1 MAHSIFSV
9 VVVFLWLA
17 AWGIYLVFGKRLKEE
32 MEGIENS
39 DPNQNNPF
47 ITAAVGIGGA
57 AISIF
62 FPYTKPIVDGV
73 KPLAEKGLQEAFRKD
88 KLTEGQ
94 KILISSLRFLSLF
107 CIVVAAMI
115 GVCLIWSFNGWSFWK
130 VTGYFLLYVFFC
142 SASTFPSIPI
152 NGILDDR

>member
-1 MAHSIFSV
+1 MAHFIFSV

-62 FPYTKPIVDGV
+62 FPNTKPIVDGV
-73 KPLAEKGLQEAFRKD
+73 KPLAEKGLQEAFRK
-88 KLTEGQ
+88 KQLTKGQ
-94 KILISSLRFLSLF
+94 KTLISSLRFLSLF
-107 CIVVAAMI
+107 CIIVAAMI

-142 SASTFPSIPI
+142 SASTFPSIPS
-152 NGILDDR
+152 

>member
-1 MAHSIFSV
+1 
-9 VVVFLWLA
+9 
-17 AWGIYLVFGKRLKEE
+17 

-47 ITAAVGIGGA
+47 ITAAMGIGVA

-62 FPYTKPIVDGV
+62 FPDTKPIVDGV

-94 KILISSLRFLSLF
+94 KILISSLRFLLLF

-115 GVCLIWSFNGWSFWK
+115 GLCLIWSFNGWSFWK
-130 VTGYFLLYVFFC
+130 VTGYFLLYVFLCF
-142 SASTFPSIPI
+142 ASTLPNIVI
-152 NGILDDR
+152 GGILDDR

>member
-1 MAHSIFSV
+1 MMHFIFSV

-39 DPNQNNPF
+39 DPNQNNSF

-62 FPYTKPIVDGV
+62 FPDTKPIVDGI
-73 KPLAEKGLQEAFRKD
+73 KPLADKGL
-88 KLTEGQ
+88 
-94 KILISSLRFLSLF
+94 
-107 CIVVAAMI
+107 
-115 GVCLIWSFNGWSFWK
+115 
-130 VTGYFLLYVFFC
+130 
-142 SASTFPSIPI
+142 
-152 NGILDDR
+152 

>member
-1 MAHSIFSV
+1 
-9 VVVFLWLA
+9 
-17 AWGIYLVFGKRLKEE
+17 

-47 ITAAVGIGGA
+47 ITAAMGIGGV

-62 FPYTKPIVDGV
+62 SPDTKPIVDGV

-130 VTGYFLLYVFFC
+130 VTGWFLFYVVVC
-142 SASTFPSIPI
+142 SASTLPNIVI
-152 NGILDDR
+152 IGILDDR